1 MSEKWRAKLLELQH
15 DIRSLVAADDT
26 LKQKTRRSSKP
37 LKEIDKLLK
46 LTDSINKQPGISDR
60 DVMDLLNSIVA
71 LSQMTTSQTLIN
83 IIQRRADYFWDLHA
97 GFLKLKAFR

>member
-15 DIRSLVAADDT
+15 DIRSLVAADDI
-26 LKQKTRRSSKP
+26 LKQKNRRSSKP
-37 LKEIDKLLK
+37 LKAINKLLK
-46 LTDSINKQPGISDR
+46 LTDSINRQPGISDR

-97 GFLKLKAFR
+97 GFLKLKAIK